1 MTKESI
7 RPQYERTNLLGIDTM
22 IVRYKGVVIS
32 LAYSKKE
39 LLILF
44 VKSEHEGLGYTQELL
59 KLIQKGYPDKKI
71 IGSVPLHPAMQHI
84 YDKLNIEYQSS

>member
-1 MTKESI
+1 
-7 RPQYERTNLLGIDTM
+7 M

-39 LLILF
+39 LFILF

-59 KLIQKGYPDKKI
+59 KLIKAGYPDKKI
-71 IGSVPLHPAMQHI
+71 VGSVPMHPAMQHI
-84 YDKLNIEYQSS
+84 YNKLGITFSDGEVKL